1 MLLLGA
7 APSDAQP
14 AVRQVLVLQS
24 FDRGNAAVDQFTSN
38 FRVELDQRAEEP
50 VNVVQVVVGPT
61 GFVGAPEQA
70 VVDYIRST
78 FVDRPKPDL
87 IVTVAGPAAV
97 FARKYR
103 QQLFPDTPILF
114 ASVDQ
119 RYLGDAPLGDNET
132 AVAVVNDFP
141 RVIDDIL
148 QLLPQT
154 RQVFMVVGS
163 GPLGQFWR
171 RELENE
177 FRRFHDRLTFV
188 WFDDLSV
195 QETLAPQCEPARQL
209 GDRLCHFRHG
219 RGRGGVCGRANVR
232 RASRHGQCTAICA
245 AQRVP
250 GSGSRRRIAAVH
262 RRPQSR
268 HGRRGRST
276 LERRAAEQHQT
287 AATSRGATDLR
298 LARVTAVGHP
308 REPVAARERRALSR
322 SEPVERIQGHG
333 ARAPSACWP
342 SNRS

>member
-1 MLLLGA
+1 M
-7 APSDAQP
+7 
-14 AVRQVLVLQS
+14 
-24 FDRGNAAVDQFTSN
+24 DQFTGN
-38 FRVELDQRAEEP
+38 FRVELDQRAEGP

-61 GFVGAPEQA
+61 GSVGAPEQA

-103 QQLFPDTPILF
+103 QQLFPDTPLLF

-132 AVAVVNDFP
+132 AVAVVNDYP
-141 RVIDDIL
+141 RVIEDIL

-154 RQVFMVVGS
+154 RQVFMVMGS
-163 GPLGQFWR
+163 GQIGQFWR

-188 WFDDLSV
+188 WFDDLSLP
-195 QETLAPQCEPARQL
+195 ETLRRCASLPDNSAILYVTFGTDAAGAAYADERVFAELHAAANAPLFAAHSVLP
-209 GDRLCHFRHG
+209 G
-219 RGRGGVCGRANVR
+219 RR
-232 RASRHGQCTAICA
+232 
-245 AQRVP
+245 
-250 GSGSRRRIAAVH
+250 SRRRIAAVH

-276 LERRAAEQHQT
+276 LERRAAEQRQT
-287 AATSRGATDLR
+287 AATASGATDIR
-298 LARVTAVGHP
+298 LARAPAVGHP

-322 SEPVERIQGHG
+322 SEPVAAHTG
-333 ARAPSACWP
+333 ARC
-342 SNRS
+342 